1 MVRIVIFGFYPLV
14 VNGLSLICFRNTD
27 NIDIIV
33 PSLLLT
39 LALGII
45 AVLTLPD
52 SKRRPVL
59 AALIGAMSAFSIANL
74 FLFEALESEDLIEKQ
89 WPIICATKI
98 LFYAVYGILL
108 WVLVYDYRKSIVRKP
123 DDR

>member
-59 AALIGAMSAFSIANL
+59 AALIGAMSTFSIANL

-89 WPIICATKI
+89 WPIICATTI

>member
-59 AALIGAMSAFSIANL
+59 AALIGAISAFSIAKL
-74 FLFEALESEDLIEKQ
+74 FLFEALESEELIEKQ

>member
-14 VNGLSLICFRNTD
+14 VNGLSLIYFRNTD

-74 FLFEALESEDLIEKQ
+74 FLFEALESEELIEKQ
-89 WPIICATKI
+89 WPIICATTI

>member
-74 FLFEALESEDLIEKQ
+74 FLFEALESEELIEKQ